1 MEENTEEVVLA
12 NFHLQDW
19 IIEAVANYLASPA
32 WKIPMVTFIDENCLC
47 FDSEDENKFEYTKI
61 HNDYK
66 KFFEKVLGDMIAT
79 LGLTEDSV
87 EKAFETAYVRP
98 DTRPFIE
105 SLMAIDDFT
114 YFKKMMVIRNMKL
127 NDQALKYFYI
137 IVVF

>member
-1 MEENTEEVVLA
+1 
-12 NFHLQDW
+12 
-19 IIEAVANYLASPA
+19 
-32 WKIPMVTFIDENCLC
+32 MVTFIDENCLC

-87 EKAFETAYVRP
+87 EKAFETAYARP